1 MASEKLAAMRAVP
14 RGVAEEFRQNR
25 YLGLMCIGAALC
37 AGMALLSAGSSVMG
51 GQSETMWLEAIFEVF
66 SAFALGYFTWRF
78 FALRE
83 SVSGPK
89 AGKARK
95 SCIIVFA
102 VMMITVVFLGIF
114 YWVLYS
120 TLRGADPEELLENMS
135 REYIDS
141 LWALLPITITGFVI
155 QVCQAIAQVFL
166 FRAMGDMELMAEGR
180 YPKRNSFTAASNAA
194 ALAAGMSICG
204 VIMNLMTGFGLVN
217 LIAALPEVLLYLSMC
232 LLCRATSEKAVFA

>member
-1 MASEKLAAMRAVP
+1 MASEKLTAMRAVP
-14 RGVAEEFRQNR
+14 RGVAEDFRQNR

-37 AGMALLSAGSSVMG
+37 AGMSLLSAVSSVMG
-51 GQSETMWLEAIFEVF
+51 GQSETMWLEAFFEIL
-66 SAFALGYFTWRF
+66 SAAALGYFCWRF
-78 FALRE
+78 FSLRD
-83 SVSGPK
+83 SISGKK

-95 SCIIVFA
+95 SCIIVF
-102 VMMITVVFLGIF
+102 VMMMLTVIFLGMF

-120 TLRGADPEELLENMS
+120 TLRSADPEELLEAMS
-135 REYIDS
+135 QEYIDS

-155 QVCQAIAQVFL
+155 QVCLAIAHVFL
-166 FRAMGDMELMAEGR
+166 FRAMGDMEQMAEGR
-180 YPKRNSFTAASNAA
+180 YPKKNAFTAASNVA

-204 VIMNLMTGFGLVN
+204 IIMNLMTGFGVLN